1 MAGASARWA
10 RIETAMRNPDLWTET
25 KYVRRRG
32 RLMASR
38 DRREVGVG
46 SRLIGDRV
54 AALYEAELARHA
66 RGRLVDLGCGK
77 VPLYGCYRAL
87 VDSVTCVDW
96 PQSAHASPHL
106 DNEADLSRPLPF
118 ADGAFDT
125 VILSDVLEHVAEPQV
140 LWREIAR
147 LLAPGGKLLMNL
159 PFLYGV
165 HEAPHDYGRYTG
177 FALHRFAREVGLEV
191 VALQTVGGSLHVLAD
206 LLAKH
211 LAHLPL
217 AGPPLASALQGL
229 VALVDRFEWGRR
241 LARRTGERFPLGYFM
256 VAEKPASH

>member
-1 MAGASARWA
+1 
-10 RIETAMRNPDLWTET
+10 MRNSDQWTET

-38 DRREVGVG
+38 DRGEVGVG

-54 AALYEAELARHA
+54 AALYETALAQHA

-77 VPLYGCYRAL
+77 APLYGSYRAL

-96 PQSAHASPHL
+96 PQSVHASPYL
-106 DNEADLSRPLPF
+106 DCEADLGQPLPF

-125 VILSDVLEHVAEPQV
+125 VILSDVLEHVAEPQA
-140 LWREIAR
+140 LWHEIAR
-147 LLAPGGKLLMNL
+147 LLAPGGKLLLNL

-177 FALHRFAREVGLEV
+177 FALRRFAREAGLQV
-191 VALQTVGGSLHVLAD
+191 LVLDTVGGSLHVLAD

-217 AGPPLASALQGL
+217 AGVALASAVQGL
-229 VALVDRFEWGRR
+229 VAFTDRFDWGRR
-241 LARRTGERFPLGYFM
+241 LARRSGERFPLGYFM
-256 VAEKPASH
+256 VAAK

>member
-1 MAGASARWA
+1 
-10 RIETAMRNPDLWTET
+10 MRNTDLWAET

-38 DRREVGVG
+38 DRSEVGVG

-54 AALYEAELARHA
+54 AALYEAELAQHA

-77 VPLYGCYRAL
+77 APLYGAYRAL

-96 PQSAHASPHL
+96 PQSVHASPYL
-106 DNEADLSRPLPF
+106 DCEADLSLPLPF
-118 ADGAFDT
+118 ADAAFDT
-125 VILSDVLEHVAEPQV
+125 VILSDVLEHVADPRL
-140 LWREIAR
+140 LWHEIAR
-147 LLAPGGKLLMNL
+147 LLAPGGKLLLNL

-165 HEAPHDYGRYTG
+165 HEAPHDYARYTG
-177 FALHRFAREVGLEV
+177 YALRRFAREAELEV
-191 VALQTVGGSLHVLAD
+191 IVLHTVGGSLHVLAD

-217 AGPPLASALQGL
+217 AGPPLASAVQGL
-229 VALVDRFEWGRR
+229 VALLDRFDWGRR
-241 LARRTGERFPLGYFM
+241 LARRSGERFPLGYFM
-256 VAEKPASH
+256 VAAKPA